1 MLLIFKDFMDNHRLD
16 KYILIIAQLALVI
29 GTIALSENDK
39 NLFLY
44 FYLIAC
50 CLCILNIKYLLYI
63 FYSSIWISIKL
74 WFDLGGIVIRASDI
88 SFVFILISFIINSF
102 YLKSFKVQLPKWSD
116 YSILGF
122 ILLSIYSFLT
132 SLNKYGTIIEV
143 IQIFQ
148 LIFLYYILLSLVRED
163 KDIKAFM
170 VITIIFG
177 LMDSLWVFN
186 SIIEHGVGK
195 RYIGILQKTPDEIP
209 YALLFLYLFYL
220 SEKNIFSKLI
230 KLSFLMMLLLA
241 LFFTM
246 GRGLLIIAGVMFFL
260 STVIYLGS
268 KRQYIKVIISFLS
281 VVLITGFFISSNQS
295 ATKRYG
301 SIVKGGEH
309 RDLRLYNYYS
319 SFMIMKKYPLT
330 GVGLGND
337 YEFLKKNLPEFSPEI
352 VRKYGGDSPH
362 NELFHFG
369 IQVGIIGVIYAIF
382 FYSNLLYKSFYMLL
396 NRSTRTDVI
405 PIAIFASTV
414 GISLWG
420 LANDIILAGN
430 GSLVILLLVFS
441 EMKLNQRK
449 LSDQF

>member
-1 MLLIFKDFMDNHRLD
+1 MDDQRLD
-16 KYILIIAQLALVI
+16 KYLLIASQTALVV
-29 GTIALSENDK
+29 GTIALNENDK
-39 NLFLY
+39 NLLLY

-74 WFDLGGIVIRASDI
+74 WFDVGGIVIRASDI
-88 SFVFILISFIINSF
+88 SFIFILISFLINSF
-102 YLKSFKVQLPKWSD
+102 FIKSFKLQLPKWTD

-122 ILLSIYSFLT
+122 LLLSSYSFLT
-132 SLNKYGTIIEV
+132 SLNRYGTIIEI

-148 LIFLYYILLSLVRED
+148 LIFLYYILLSLVKDDR
-163 KDIKAFM
+163 DIKSFM
-170 VITIIFG
+170 IITIIFG
-177 LMDSLWVFN
+177 FVDSLWVFN
-186 SIIEHGVGK
+186 SIIDHGVGR

-209 YALLFLYLFYL
+209 YAILFLYLYYL
-220 SEKNIFSKLI
+220 SEKNTFLKLI
-230 KLSFLMMLLLA
+230 KLSFLMMLLVA

-260 STVIYLGS
+260 ATVIYLGS
-268 KRQYIKVIISFLS
+268 KRQYLKVIISFLS
-281 VVLITGFFISSNQS
+281 AVLVSFFLISSNQS

-319 SFMIMKKYPLT
+319 SFMIMKKYPFT

-337 YEFLKKNLPEFSPEI
+337 YEYLKKNLPEFSPEL
-352 VRKYGGDSPH
+352 VKKYGGDSPH
-362 NELFHFG
+362 NEFFHFG
-369 IQVGIIGVIYAIF
+369 IQVGIIGMIFAIF
-382 FYSNLLYKSFYMLL
+382 FYSNLLYKSYNTLL
-396 NRSTRTDVI
+396 IYRNKTDII
-405 PIAIFASTV
+405 PIAIFSSTV

-430 GSLVILLLVFS
+430 GSLVIIFLVFS
-441 EMKLNQRK
+441 EMRLKQNK
-449 LSDQF
+449 LSKNF